1 MKTFLAIYTG
11 SAASAERSTW
21 ERLTDEER
29 QRRQAAGIEAWKE
42 WGERHRTAIV
52 EAGGPLGKTK
62 RISSAG
68 ISDIR
73 NNMAAY
79 VIVRAESHEAAAR
92 LFAGHPHFTLFP
104 GDGVEVMEC
113 LPIPAQAQG

>member
-11 SAASAERSTW
+11 SASFSARVAW
-21 ERLTDEER
+21 DRLSAEER
-29 QRRQAAGIEAWKE
+29 QRRQALGMQAWKE
-42 WGERHRTAIV
+42 WAELHRATIV
-52 EAGGPLGKTK
+52 EGGGPLGKTK
-62 RISSAG
+62 RISSQG

-92 LFAGHPHFTLFP
+92 LFERHPHFSIFP
-104 GDGVEVMEC
+104 GDGVEIMEC
-113 LPIPAQAQG
+113 LPVPQQARG